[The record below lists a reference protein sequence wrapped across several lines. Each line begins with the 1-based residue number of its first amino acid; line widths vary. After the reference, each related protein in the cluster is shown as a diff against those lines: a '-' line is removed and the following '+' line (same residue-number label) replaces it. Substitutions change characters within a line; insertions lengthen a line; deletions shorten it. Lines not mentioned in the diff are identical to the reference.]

1 MNNSDKINVLY
12 YWEDPSEFEKWKKA
26 FKDKT
31 SNINLVDQNSHDA
44 RNAEVALVWLPPKG
58 FLKNYKNLKGVI
70 NFGQGVDH
78 LMQPDVVPDNLP
90 IIRLVDHDMSRL
102 IAGWVSMHIFNEVN
116 NFKIYKEQEKIKL
129 WKPLP
134 LKSSSKW
141 KIGVLGLGAIGSF
154 VAKTLA
160 LYGYEIRGW
169 SKTQKSYPEII
180 CLSGNDGLAE
190 ILSNSNIIICLLPLT
205 KETKYIINEISMKKM
220 PKGATIINAGRGSHV
235 NENDLLKMINSGHIK
250 NAYLD
255 VFETEPLP
263 KEHPFWTNENISIWP
278 HVAGQTNEETAIDQI
293 INAIYCFKNNQIP
306 PNCIDRKKGY

>member
-26 FKDKT
+26 FNNKAP
-31 SNINLVDQNSHDA
+31 NINLIDQNSQEAHS
-44 RNAEVALVWLPPKG
+44 AEVALVWLPPKG
-58 FLKNYKNLKGVI
+58 FLKNFKNLKGVI

-78 LMQPDVVPDNLP
+78 LMMPGVVPENLP
-90 IIRLVDHDMSRL
+90 IIRLVDHDMSKL
-102 IAGWVSMHIFNEVN
+102 IAGWVSMHVFNEVN
-116 NFKIYKEQEKIKL
+116 NTKIYQEQQKIKL

-169 SKTQKSYPEII
+169 SKSQKNYPEII
-180 CLSGNDGLAE
+180 CLSGEDGLTNL
-190 ILSNSNIIICLLPLT
+190 LSNSSIIICLLPLT
-205 KETKYIINEISMKKM
+205 KETKYIINEKSMMRM
-220 PKGATIINAGRGSHV
+220 PKGSTIINAGRGSHV
-235 NENDLLKMINSGHIK
+235 NEKDLLKMINQNHIN

-263 KEHPFWTNENISIWP
+263 REHPFWINDKISIWP

-293 INAIYCFKNNQIP
+293 INAIFCLKNNQIP
-306 PNCIDRKKGY
+306 PNSIDRGKGY